1 MERGLLGHH
10 TAATKERFVIVVDT
24 AVPRLEA
31 LPASSGVAEADRW
44 TWLPLTALQA
54 RIFGGGN
61 FLGFPATL
69 PDGVASRVRYVRLPA
84 AEGLASLVGGC

>member
-31 LPASSGVAEADRW
+31 LTASSGVAEADRW

-54 RIFGGGN
+54 RVLGGRQLFRLSGDVARWSR
-61 FLGFPATL
+61 FPCSLCAF
-69 PDGVASRVRYVRLPA
+69 AS
-84 AEGLASLVGGC
+84 G